1 METCQGAPVA
11 FHEVNNVHLYDAPRT
26 SELTHVASFI
36 RGVVGGGKY
45 GVTNYLSD
53 PCSTT
58 EKVVELCPAS
68 LARSQRRRMKG
79 GYSRSQPSPSVE
91 QGLQSMLLLLKEVVP
106 LG

>member
-1 METCQGAPVA
+1 MPGRPCC
-11 FHEVNNVHLYDAPRT
+11 LPRNEQRASVRC
-26 SELTHVASFI
+26 SEDFRAHS
-36 RGVVGGGKY
+36 RGIFYKGRGGGGKY

-91 QGLQSMLLLLKEVVP
+91 QGLQSMLLFLKEVVP